1 MDLLEDLKAD
11 HARFLTALDRIG
23 AIRARDATSFLN
35 RLSTQ
40 MRSHRDRER
49 DRLFPAL
56 RGRAP
61 ASAPL
66 LDALTREH
74 SRLEQ
79 LLTQA
84 RAFVPSPARRSDHRF
99 VPAFHAFAAALRAQ
113 IAREEAEVFP
123 LARANFTRGE
133 LAAFAEEERRGF
145 PVSVEL
151 GGSD

>member
-11 HARFLTALDRIG
+11 HARFLTALDHIG
-23 AIRARDATSFLN
+23 RLRARDATSSLH
-35 RLSTQ
+35 RLSVQ
-40 MRSHRDRER
+40 MRSHQDRER
-49 DRLFPAL
+49 DSLFCAL
-56 RGRAP
+56 RRRAS

-66 LDALTREH
+66 LDAMIREH

-99 VPAFHAFAAALRAQ
+99 IPAFHAFAAALRAH
-113 IAREEAEVFP
+113 IAREEADVFP
-123 LARANFTRGE
+123 LACANFTLGE